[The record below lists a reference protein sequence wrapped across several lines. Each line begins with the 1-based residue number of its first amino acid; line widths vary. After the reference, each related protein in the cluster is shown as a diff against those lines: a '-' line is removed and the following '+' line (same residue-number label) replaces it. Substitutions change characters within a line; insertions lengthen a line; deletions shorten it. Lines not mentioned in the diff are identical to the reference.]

1 MSWLGKIFGGGE
13 KLQPISIN
21 DENFKSEILE
31 SKVPV
36 LLDVWGPS
44 CAPCQ
49 KLAPI
54 IVDIATDYGGR
65 LKVAEMNAA
74 VSPRT
79 MGRLGI
85 RGTPTVVYFDRGR
98 EVDRVVGFKGS
109 LYHRDIIDNDI
120 LAEVS

>member
-1 MSWLGKIFGGGE
+1 MGWLGKIFGGGE

-31 SKVPV
+31 SNVPV

-54 IVDIATDYGGR
+54 IVDIATDYGDR

-74 VSPRT
+74 ASPRT

-120 LAEVS
+120 LAEVT

>member
-1 MSWLGKIFGGGE
+1 MSWLSKIFGKGE
-13 KLQPISIN
+13 KLKPISVD
-21 DENFKSEILE
+21 DESFESEILR
-31 SKVPV
+31 SDVPV
-36 LLDVWGPS
+36 LLDVWGPN

-54 IVDIATDYGGR
+54 IVDIATDYDGR

-74 VSPRT
+74 AAPRT

-98 EVDRVVGFKGS
+98 EVDRVVGFRGS

-120 LAEVS
+120 LAEAR

>member
-1 MSWLGKIFGGGE
+1 MGWLSKIFGGGG
-13 KLQPISIN
+13 KLQPLSVN
-21 DENFKSEILE
+21 DENFESEILG
-31 SKVPV
+31 SDVPV
-36 LLDVWGPS
+36 LLDVWGPN

-54 IVDIATDYGGR
+54 IVDIATDYDGR

-74 VSPRT
+74 AAPRT

-98 EVDRVVGFKGS
+98 EVDRVVGFRGS

-120 LAEVS
+120 LAEAT

>member
-1 MSWLGKIFGGGE
+1 MGWLAKVFGGSE
-13 KLQPISIN
+13 KLQPISVN

-31 SKVPV
+31 SNVPV
-36 LLDVWGPS
+36 LLDVWGPN

-54 IVDIATDYGGR
+54 IVDIATDYGER
-65 LKVAEMNAA
+65 LKVAEMNASA
-74 VSPRT
+74 SPRT

-98 EVDRVVGFKGS
+98 EVDRIVGFKGS

-120 LAEVS
+120 LAEAK

>member
-1 MSWLGKIFGGGE
+1 MGWLTKVFGGGE
-13 KLQPISIN
+13 KLQPISVN

-31 SKVPV
+31 SDVPV
-36 LLDVWGPS
+36 LLDVWGPN

-54 IVDIATDYGGR
+54 IVDIATDYGER

-98 EVDRVVGFKGS
+98 EVDRIVGFKGS

-120 LAEVS
+120 LAEAK

>member
-31 SKVPV
+31 SNVPV

-54 IVDIATDYGGR
+54 IVDIATDYGDR

-74 VSPRT
+74 ASPRT

-109 LYHRDIIDNDI
+109 LYHMDSIDNHI
-120 LAEVS
+120 LAEVT

>member
-31 SKVPV
+31 SNVPV

-54 IVDIATDYGGR
+54 IVDIATDYGDR

-74 VSPRT
+74 ASPRT

-98 EVDRVVGFKGS
+98 EVDRVVVFKVS

-120 LAEVS
+120 LAEVT

>member
-31 SKVPV
+31 SNVPV

-54 IVDIATDYGGR
+54 IVDIATDYGDR

-74 VSPRT
+74 ASPRT

-120 LAEVS
+120 LAEVT

>member
-1 MSWLGKIFGGGE
+1 MGWLAKVFGGGE
-13 KLQPISIN
+13 KLQPISVN

-31 SKVPV
+31 SDVPV

-54 IVDIATDYGGR
+54 IVDIATDYKGR
-65 LKVAEMNAA
+65 MKVAEMNAA
-74 VSPRT
+74 TSPRT

-85 RGTPTVVYFDRGR
+85 RGTPTVVYFHGGR
-98 EVDRVVGFKGS
+98 EVDRIVGFKGS
-109 LYHRDIIDNDI
+109 LYHRDVIDNDI
-120 LAEVS
+120 LAEAE

>member
-1 MSWLGKIFGGGE
+1 MGWLAKIFGGGD
-13 KLQPISIN
+13 KLQPISV
-21 DENFKSEILE
+21 DDGNFKSEILG
-31 SKVPV
+31 SDVPV
-36 LLDVWGPS
+36 LLDVWGPN

-54 IVDIATDYGGR
+54 IVDIATDYSGR

-74 VSPRT
+74 AAPRT
-79 MGRLGI
+79 MARLGI
-85 RGTPTVVYFDRGR
+85 RGTPTVVYFQGGR

-120 LAEVS
+120 LAGTT

>member
-1 MSWLGKIFGGGE
+1 MGWLAKIFGGGD
-13 KLQPISIN
+13 KLQPISV
-21 DENFKSEILE
+21 DDGNFKSEILG
-31 SKVPV
+31 SDVPV
-36 LLDVWGPS
+36 LLDVWGPG

-54 IVDIATDYGGR
+54 IVDIATDYSGR

-74 VSPRT
+74 AAPRT
-79 MGRLGI
+79 MARLGI
-85 RGTPTVVYFDRGR
+85 RGTPTVVYFQGGR

-120 LAEVS
+120 LAGTT

>member
-1 MSWLGKIFGGGE
+1 MGWLSKIFGGGE
-13 KLQPISIN
+13 KLQPVSVD
-21 DENFKSEILE
+21 DENFESEILG
-31 SKVPV
+31 SAVPV
-36 LLDVWGPS
+36 LLDVWGPN

-49 KLAPI
+49 QLAPI
-54 IVDIATDYGGR
+54 IVDIATDYDGR

-74 VSPRT
+74 AAPRT

-98 EVDRVVGFKGS
+98 EVDRVVGFRGS

-120 LAEVS
+120 LAEAT